1 MFRISGFKLL
11 LENLL
16 MTIIEDQTYQP
27 RILVIDDEQRIRDG
41 CSKILKKER
50 CLVDTA
56 ENGNAGL
63 KMIADRHYDIVLT
76 DLMMP
81 GIGGMEVVNKVREK
95 YADTVVIVITGFA
108 TLEHS
113 IEAMKNGAFDFIPKP
128 FTPEH
133 LRIIVGKALRMT
145 RTLQDI
151 ATEKSRLKTIVN
163 HLAGGVL
170 VTDKDKKI
178 ILYNAAIL
186 KMLGYE
192 GDALNDRPL
201 TDLTTDEK
209 LNNIISGILE
219 LSDGEF
225 KTLSAE
231 IETQINKENG
241 PSSQLFLRAQAV
253 PFQSGSGEILGSVT
267 IIDDITH
274 LKRMDKM
281 KSDFVSM
288 VSHEI
293 RGPLA
298 AILSHINILL
308 DGLAGELG
316 AKQINIL
323 SRVSERVNGLID
335 LSNDLLDLSR
345 IEAGLIVQ
353 DRQEVQLMD
362 ILNELVNFFQPHA
375 MGENVSLSLK
385 KTDLPLVN
393 ADPKNMEEVFSN
405 LITNALTYTPEG
417 GAVTVSGVIK
427 GDFVVIKVTDNGY
440 GIPQDEI
447 PRIFERFYRSK
458 TEKTRNIVGTGLGLS
473 IVKSIVEAHNGTIN
487 VKSKEGIGSTFYVR
501 LPLKL
506 L

>member
-1 MFRISGFKLL
+1 VAL
-11 LENLL
+11 
-16 MTIIEDQTYQP
+16 IEDQKYQP
-27 RILVIDDEQRIRDG
+27 KILVIDDEKRIREG
-41 CSKILKKER
+41 CSKILTKER
-50 CLVDTA
+50 CIVDMA
-56 ENGNAGL
+56 ENGDIGL

-76 DLMMP
+76 DLILP

-95 YADTVVIVITGFA
+95 YTDTVVIVITGFA

-133 LRIIVGKALRMT
+133 LRVVVGKALRMT

-170 VTDKDKKI
+170 VTDKDKNI
-178 ILYNAAIL
+178 ILYNPALL
-186 KMLGYE
+186 KMLDYE

-201 TDLTTDEK
+201 SDLTTNEK
-209 LNNIISGILE
+209 LNDIISGILE
-219 LSDGEF
+219 LDDGEF

-231 IETQINKENG
+231 IETQSKKENG

-274 LKRMDKM
+274 LKLMDKM

-293 RGPLA
+293 RSPLSTV
-298 AILSHINILL
+298 LSQIKILL
-308 DGLAGELG
+308 DGLAGELD
-316 AKQINIL
+316 AKQIDIL
-323 SRVSERVNGLID
+323 TRISIRVNSLVE
-335 LSNDLLDLSR
+335 LSNELLDLSR

-362 ILNELVNFFQPHA
+362 ILNKLVKFFQPRA
-375 MGENVSLSLK
+375 KEKNVSLSLK
-385 KTDLPLVN
+385 KKDLPVVN
-393 ADPKNMEEVFSN
+393 ADLKNMEEVFSN
-405 LITNALTYTPEG
+405 LITNALIYTPEG
-417 GAVTVSGVIK
+417 GEVTVSGGIK
-427 GDFVVIKVTDNGY
+427 GDFVVIEVSDNGY
-440 GIPQDEI
+440 GIAPDEI

-458 TEKTRNIVGTGLGLS
+458 TEKTRNIVGTGLGLP

-501 LPLKL
+501 LPLKH
-506 L
+506 